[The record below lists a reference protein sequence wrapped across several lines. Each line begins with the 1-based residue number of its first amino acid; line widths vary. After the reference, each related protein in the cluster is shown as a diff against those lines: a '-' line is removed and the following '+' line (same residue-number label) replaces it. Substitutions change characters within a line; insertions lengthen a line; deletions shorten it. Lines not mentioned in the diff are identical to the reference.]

1 MANKLNLE
9 TKVQAVSMLAEGS
22 SIRGIER
29 ATGAHRDTIMR
40 LGVRMGQG
48 CAQIMSEYLTDL
60 DSLHIQIDEMWG
72 FVGAK
77 QKIAKAKRLGPDFG
91 DCWTWIAL
99 DAETKLIPCFH
110 VGKRR
115 KYDAISFVDDL
126 ASRLRNKVQLSSD
139 DLVSYVDAVDR
150 AFGSEVD
157 YGTVIKT
164 FEDPA
169 PEDQRKYSPPKVV
182 KVEKRVIQGN
192 PDESLISTSYIE
204 KQNHTVRM
212 HCRRLSRLTNAF
224 SKKKENLEA
233 ALGLHF
239 TCYNFV
245 RPHITL
251 NGATPAMAAGKT
263 DRFWTVE
270 DLVSEI
276 EGR

>member
-1 MANKLNLE
+1 MANKLSLDKKI
-9 TKVQAVSMLAEGS
+9 TAVSMLAEGS

-29 ATGAHRDTIMR
+29 AIGVHRDTIMR
-40 LGVRMGQG
+40 LGIRMGQG
-48 CAQIMSEYLTDL
+48 CAEIMSERLTDL
-60 DSLHIQIDEMWG
+60 DSCVVQIDEMWG
-72 FVGAK
+72 FIGAK
-77 QKIAKAKRLGPDFG
+77 QKIAKAKGLAGYG
-91 DCWTWIAL
+91 DVWTWIAM
-99 DAETKLIPCFH
+99 DAETKVIPCFH

-115 KYDAISFVDDL
+115 KYDAVSFVGDL
-126 ASRLRNKVQLSSD
+126 ASRLKNRVQLSSD
-139 DLVSYVDAVDR
+139 DLASYDDAVER

-157 YGTVIKT
+157 FGSVIKT
-164 FEDPA
+164 FEDAA

-182 KVEKRVIQGN
+182 KVEKKVKKGN

-239 TCYNFV
+239 TYYNFCK
-245 RPHITL
+245 PHVTL
-251 NGATPAMAAGKT
+251 KGATPAMEAGKAKT
-263 DRFWTVE
+263 FWTVE